1 MLLRGIAFAEARRNS
16 ARRVFKNRDKTQGC
30 ERDALDLSHDGSLA
44 RHVRMKMMAY
54 QPMEVPLSS
63 IFSNSFESE
72 AISLFATAS
81 KLATVE
87 DEGPK
92 RPEGPIRPSAAS
104 LKVSP
109 TARAILQASR
119 SSKKLV
125 TPVSTRDA
133 ETITAKSSASAEHKI
148 MYLST
153 REARRPKGPAKLRE
167 ILEKR
172 ETVLSKWRDD
182 VCSGEELPEVE
193 IISLLEEQIPRYR
206 LRADTLTQFQG
217 YENADWFIPAP
228 ALKSED
234 VDLKLSPDQI
244 RETLNY
250 FSKYNLQ
257 FICKF
262 FI

>member
-1 MLLRGIAFAEARRNS
+1 MC
-16 ARRVFKNRDKTQGC
+16 KTRLGAPPVTQLHHFDC
-30 ERDALDLSHDGSLA
+30 DVE
-44 RHVRMKMMAY
+44 
-54 QPMEVPLSS
+54 
-63 IFSNSFESE
+63 ESE

-133 ETITAKSSASAEHKI
+133 ETITENERAKSSASAEYKI
-148 MYLST
+148 MYLGT
-153 REARRPKGPAKLRE
+153 RETRRPKGPAKLRE

-172 ETVLSKWRDD
+172 EIVLSKWRDD

-250 FSKYNLQ
+250 FSAVNARHWIPGKNDTMKDPAKNSFELKRKEMSWHDFLAQAKDDYS
-257 FICKF
+257 FC
-262 FI
+262 